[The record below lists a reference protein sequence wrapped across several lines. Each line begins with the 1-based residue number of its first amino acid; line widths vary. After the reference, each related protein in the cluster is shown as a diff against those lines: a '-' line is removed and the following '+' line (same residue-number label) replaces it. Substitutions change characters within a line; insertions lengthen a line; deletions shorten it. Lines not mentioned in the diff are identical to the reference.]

1 MSTWVDFTKPLF
13 AKQKVAGTQRSVKNL
28 PFSFTKIISLWN
40 WLISSNNYFEICGP
54 FAKHRPEKKLL
65 ISFPQKSFE
74 KMLVKSP
81 PCASMFLSKTRQI
94 FRRQL
99 FSRQHF
105 GSTNFL
111 SSKWKFSQRK
121 CSWQRPKHLKS
132 LIVFIAAKLD
142 RLLLFLTKSVG
153 DRHKIGSHNN
163 GVLRVTLLVK
173 CVFC

>member
-1 MSTWVDFTKPLF
+1 MYSTWQNTMSTLHCPNIMSTWVDFTKPLF

-94 FRRQL
+94 FSRQL

-105 GSTNFL
+105 CRQFFCRQSENFRNGS
-111 SSKWKFSQRK
+111 
-121 CSWQRPKHLKS
+121 
-132 LIVFIAAKLD
+132 V
-142 RLLLFLTKSVG
+142 VG
-153 DRHKIGSHNN
+153 NDQS
-163 GVLRVTLLVK
+163 T
-173 CVFC
+173 